1 MGNPYSNGQESIVS
15 VSRKRKKQLRRLQK
29 EANQLWEDQQV
40 LVGHA
45 AGVAREAGRQLGN
58 FGREEVVPAVQDAY
72 NRRVVPVVD
81 RGVKIGR
88 HVVDDK
94 VVPIVGGVVGS
105 ALTAWDVAN
114 AKRHGVTYKAR
125 KAVPAKKGPG
135 LGSIVAIVLGAAAA
149 VGVLYAA
156 WQALRADDELWVADD
171 PLSAPDA

>member
-1 MGNPYSNGQESIVS
+1 MSL
-15 VSRKRKKQLRRLQK
+15 SRKRKKELRRLQND
-29 EANQLWEDQQV
+29 ANQLWENQQV

-45 AGVAREAGRQLGN
+45 ADVAREAGRQLGN
-58 FGREEVVPAVQDAY
+58 LNREQVVPVIQDTY
-72 NRRVVPVVD
+72 NRRVAPVVD

-114 AKRHGVTYKAR
+114 AKRYGVA
-125 KAVPAKKGPG
+125 APAPRGNFGKKQKSSGPG
-135 LGSIVAIVLGAAAA
+135 LGSVIAIVLGAAAA
-149 VGVLYAA
+149 IGVLYAA

-171 PLSAPDA
+171 PLAAPDA